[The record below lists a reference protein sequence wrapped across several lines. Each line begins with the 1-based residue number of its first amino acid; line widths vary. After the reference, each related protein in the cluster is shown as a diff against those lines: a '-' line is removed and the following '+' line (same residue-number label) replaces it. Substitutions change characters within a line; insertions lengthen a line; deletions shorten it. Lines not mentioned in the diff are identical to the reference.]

1 MVHGSM
7 LMLKMGI
14 FSKKK
19 IIEKSVDIT
28 ETKKAVVEHLP
39 DVDQLVL
46 DYVNAS
52 NTDYAIMLKGAW
64 GVGKTF
70 YWNKSLSQ
78 DIEQID
84 SPFKVQDKFVKYK
97 PIRISLFGIENL
109 NSLIMRITRAKYLG
123 DNKWLNAATSV
134 VASGVKSFAKKYDI
148 ESDELESLVRTMKDV
163 DQKRFV
169 FCFDDLERLEEG
181 LLLEALGY
189 INTMV
194 ENDSLKVVIL
204 CNEEELT
211 KNLSEDSKYP
221 AYKEKLI
228 RFTFQMSTDI
238 DKVLDALLEG
248 KEEGFKSYIVSS
260 RSYIVDFYKKGECDN
275 IRTLKFNIETYQQLY
290 SIMCEMELQGFSEH
304 IKKHYLMLSMLYAI
318 EYKNGAKDEELQD
331 LIELTS
337 ETTYALDFEIDSFN
351 RLAGIENQKDAKEP
365 SYREKVKQRYFNS
378 SPAKIGSSSSF
389 LDYMK
394 TGRLDKTQ
402 LAEDVRHTLAVL
414 QNKELTEEQQ
424 LLTTLNNVWVLD
436 DQLLGDTVNALLE
449 KARKGE
455 LSLDLYPAA
464 FSSINT
470 LIANNF
476 LKGPDTAELNKIFN
490 LGIRRAKPR
499 TVYSDKFESEYHAMS
514 FKLDKDSQ
522 AIADIVLQIYRELG
536 EKEGIKIFQE
546 SLQRLWSEPLD
557 MKDFS
562 VSHYPLLAS
571 LKPVEV
577 VKVFTAA
584 DNFGKQRFV
593 MFLQTRVE
601 YAYTAVPEEATFLT
615 PFKALCEKHLQ
626 GAYKPS
632 IMMKYMK
639 YISDFLTR
647 YGY

>member
-1 MVHGSM
+1 
-7 LMLKMGI
+7 
-14 FSKKK
+14 
-19 IIEKSVDIT
+19 
-28 ETKKAVVEHLP
+28 
-39 DVDQLVL
+39 
-46 DYVNAS
+46 
-52 NTDYAIMLKGAW
+52 MLKGAW
-64 GVGKTF
+64 GAGKTF

-84 SPFKVQDKFVKYK
+84 SPFEVKDKNIRYK

-134 VASGVKSFAKKYDI
+134 VATGVKRFVKKYDI
-148 ESDELESLVRTMKDV
+148 ESDEIESLVRAMKDV

-181 LLLEALGY
+181 LLLEVLGY

-194 ENDSLKVVIL
+194 ENDGLKVVIL
-204 CNEEELT
+204 CNEDELT
-211 KNLSEDSKYP
+211 KNLSEGSKYP

-228 RFTFQMSTDI
+228 RFTFQMSADI
-238 DKVLDALLEG
+238 DKVLDSLLEG
-248 KEEGFKSYIVSS
+248 KEEGFKDYIISC

-290 SIMCEMELQGFSEH
+290 AIMCEMELQGFSEQ

-318 EYKNGAKDEELQD
+318 EYKKGVKDEELQD

-337 ETTYALDFEIDSFN
+337 ETTYAFDFDIASFN
-351 RLAGIENQKDAKEP
+351 RLAGIKNQEDDKEP

-378 SPAKIGSSSSF
+378 SPAKIGSSKSF
-389 LDYMK
+389 LEYMK

-402 LAEDVRHTLAVL
+402 LTEDVKHSLTVL
-414 QNKELTEEQQ
+414 QDKVLTEEQQ

-436 DQLLGDTVNALLE
+436 DQMLGDTVSALLE

-464 FSSINT
+464 FSKINK
-470 LIANNF
+470 LIANDF
-476 LKGPDTAELNKIFN
+476 LKGPDTEELTRIFN
-490 LGIRRAKPR
+490 LGIKRAKPR
-499 TVYSDKFESEYHAMS
+499 TIYSDKFESEYHAMS
-514 FKLDKDSQ
+514 LKLDKDSQ
-522 AIADIVLQIYRELG
+522 AIADKVLQIYRELG
-536 EKEGIKIFQE
+536 EKEGIKFFQE
-546 SLQRLWSEPLD
+546 SLQRLWSEQLD

-562 VSHYPLLAS
+562 TSHYPLLAS
-571 LKPVEV
+571 LEPEEV
-577 VKVFTAA
+577 VKAFTTA
-584 DNFGKQRFV
+584 DNYGKQRFV
-593 MFLQTRVE
+593 MFLQSRVE
-601 YAYTAVPEEATFLT
+601 YANTAVPKERQFLF

-626 GAYKPS
+626 KSNKPS
-632 IMMKYMK
+632 IMKKYMK
-639 YISDFLTR
+639 YISDFLTK